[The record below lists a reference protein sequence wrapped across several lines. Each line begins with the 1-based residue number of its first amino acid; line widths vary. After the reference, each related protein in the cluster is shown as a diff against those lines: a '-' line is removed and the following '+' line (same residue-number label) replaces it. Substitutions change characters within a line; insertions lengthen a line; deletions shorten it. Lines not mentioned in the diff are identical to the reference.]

1 MGETGRAQSLR
12 DYLCR
17 IRKIQLAAKIVFAEA
32 ATQIYR
38 DTKYHD
44 LITFEEDIARIA
56 SMVLVIAESPGSL
69 AELGAFS
76 MNETIRPT
84 LLVVAQSKYASKESF
99 IRFGPMEKV
108 RKGDDSAVLFYP
120 WSLSKKGSFVSSS
133 ASEHYSAIKA
143 SIRSRLDAAPKDR
156 PFSDPEVRKF
166 YIVYWALYL
175 SYASSI
181 TVLLSAV
188 KLILPVLTVVELKKI
203 LYCLKIVGW
212 IGTEPYDDKEY
223 YFALGNEDPVEYRF
237 PKGYSGPK
245 TIDRTLLIRRDFERL
260 ERLPKYIKSVVA
272 SRRAVS

>member
-1 MGETGRAQSLR
+1 
-12 DYLCR
+12 
-17 IRKIQLAAKIVFAEA
+17 
-32 ATQIYR
+32 
-38 DTKYHD
+38 
-44 LITFEEDIARIA
+44 
-56 SMVLVIAESPGSL
+56 MVLVISESPGSL
-69 AELGAFS
+69 AELGTFS

-84 LLVVAQSKYASKESF
+84 LFVIAQSKYASAESF
-99 IRFGPMEKV
+99 IRFGPIEKV
-108 RKGDDSAVLFYP
+108 RKADHRAVSFYP
-120 WSLSKKGSFVSSS
+120 WSLSKKGAFVSSS
-133 ASEHYSAIKA
+133 ASPHYSAIKS

-156 PFSDPEVRKF
+156 AFNDPDIQKF

-181 TVLLSAV
+181 SVLLTCI
-188 KLILPVLTVVELKKI
+188 KQLLPALTMVELKKI

-212 IGTEPYDDKEY
+212 IDIEPYDDKDY

-245 TIDRTLLIRRDFERL
+245 TIDRALLIRRDFERL